1 MEDGHT
7 KKYRRIS
14 LVDKLKIIE
23 RIKNG
28 EKQSIVAN
36 EYGVSNSAISHIM
49 KIKDKVV
56 EYTNLLEEYSG
67 NKGKTRVC
75 RQENSELEKLLYK
88 WFEEQRALGNPVTG
102 PLIQKT
108 AMEINQQIGGIDN
121 FKASSGW
128 LQKFK
133 MRHGIRERPTSANK
147 YRRRKNAKHS
157 VHCQPVEVDGE
168 FGEIILQEFCPEGGE
183 AAAIVQEEEE
193 EEEEITVEASQ
204 KGTIQRSLVTR
215 EESGNYE
222 IIPPFVPHKR
232 QIDVGSSSGGAAASA
247 VNVAELRQRAATD
260 NKRKIELDEDEDDD
274 DGHFELRLPKNKV
287 TVVICANSS
296 DARKITSSTLRERGS
311 SKKELASNK
320 KRGKDNEK

>member
-1 MEDGHT
+1 MEEVHP

-28 EKQSIVAN
+28 ERQSIVAN

-88 WFEEQRALGNPVTG
+88 WFEEQRALGNAVTG

-108 AMEINQQIGGIDN
+108 AMEINQQIGGIEN

-147 YRRRKNAKHS
+147 HRRKKNVKNS
-157 VHCQPVEVDGE
+157 VHCQPVEVEGE
-168 FGEIILQEFCPEGGE
+168 FGEIILEEFCPEDE
-183 AAAIVQEEEE
+183 TIV
-193 EEEEITVEASQ
+193 EEEITDGRR
-204 KGTIQRSLVTR
+204 GTVQRSLVTR

-232 QIDVGSSSGGAAASA
+232 RLDDGLTATAP
-247 VNVAELRQRAATD
+247 VNVAELRQKTSSG
-260 NKRKIELDEDEDDD
+260 KIELEEDDEDE

-296 DARKITSSTLRERGS
+296 DARKITSSTLRERGNA
-311 SKKELASNK
+311 KKEMAGNR
-320 KRGKDNEK
+320 KRGKNW

>member
-1 MEDGHT
+1 MDENHT

-28 EKQSIVAN
+28 ERQSIVAN

-108 AMEINQQIGGIDN
+108 AMEINQQIGGIEN

-133 MRHGIRERPTSANK
+133 MRHGIRERPTGLNK
-147 YRRRKNAKHS
+147 FRRRKNAKSS
-157 VHCQPVEVDGE
+157 VHCQPVQVEGGE
-168 FGEIILQEFCPEGGE
+168 CGEIILQEYCIGDGE
-183 AAAIVQEEEE
+183 TVDEEEE
-193 EEEEITVEASQ
+193 EGEIIDRR
-204 KGTIQRSLVTR
+204 KGSIQRSLVTR

-222 IIPPFVPHKR
+222 VIPPFVPHKR
-232 QIDVGSSSGGAAASA
+232 NVVDDTSSAANT
-247 VNVAELRQRAATD
+247 VNVAELRQKTTSAAS
-260 NKRKIELDEDEDDD
+260 KRKIVEELEDDEDDD

-287 TVVICANSS
+287 TVVICANST
-296 DARKITSSTLRERGS
+296 DARKITSSSLRDRGNTR
-311 SKKELASNK
+311 KEPAANK
-320 KRGKDNEK
+320 KRGKE